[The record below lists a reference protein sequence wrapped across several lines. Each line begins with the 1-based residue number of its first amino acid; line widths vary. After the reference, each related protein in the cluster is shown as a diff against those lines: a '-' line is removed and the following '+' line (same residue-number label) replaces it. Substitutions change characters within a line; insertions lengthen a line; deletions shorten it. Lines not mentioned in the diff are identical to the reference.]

1 MAKRQAVVVVCVL
14 VAGLIGLAATRDSP
28 ASARVACAAGAKAA
42 VIAGKHVCLKAGGRC
57 EKRLDRAYHR
67 YRFHC
72 HSGRLAPFSAPA
84 PKPMPTAAD
93 PAGAAIARR
102 GTSSTLAATAC
113 T

>member
-84 PKPMPTAAD
+84 PKPMPTPPTLPEPPSPGGD
-93 PAGAAIARR
+93 
-102 GTSSTLAATAC
+102 SSTLAATAC